1 MAKADEKVLC
11 VRRALFDEIGAFQ
24 GLNFEVDRY
33 LPRFLDPAN
42 NLFVP
47 RSEAEDD
54 PSFKQLIPY
63 AVLTHEGRI
72 LHYIRGGKGGEKRL
86 VSKGSIGIGGHI
98 NDLDAGV
105 EAMDRAAYKRA
116 VEREVGEELR
126 IVGAYTDRMAAILN
140 DDSSPVGQVHL
151 GIVHIFEVETRNI
164 RAGEAAICDLEFLS
178 AAQLRERRENLETWS
193 QIVLDSLDKLLKVL

>member
-11 VRRALFDEIGAFQ
+11 VRRSLFDALGAFQ
-24 GLNFEVDRY
+24 GLDFNVDRY
-33 LPRFLDPAN
+33 LPEFLNPAN

-72 LHYIRGGKGGEKRL
+72 LHYVRGGKGGEQRL

-98 NDLDAGV
+98 NDLDAGTA
-105 EAMDRAAYKRA
+105 AMDRAAYKRA
-116 VEREVGEELR
+116 VEREVGEELN
-126 IVGAYTDRMAAILN
+126 IEGSYTDRMVAILN
-140 DDSSPVGQVHL
+140 DDSSPVGEVHL
-151 GIVHIFEVETRNI
+151 GIVHVFEVESCNI
-164 RAGEAAICDLEFLS
+164 RAGEAAICDLQFLS
-178 AAQLRERRENLETWS
+178 PGELSGRKDQMETWS
-193 QIVLDSLDKLLKVL
+193 QIVFEAWDRLAVNP